1 VATLGLLT
9 SVEAGACASCGCSLS
24 TDWQNLEYTYK
35 PGLKLDIRYDY
46 LNQNQ
51 LRHGTGTISPA
62 AASQLTSNGDPQEV
76 EKYTENHYLTLG
88 IDYSPNQDWGINL
101 QVPYIIRMHS
111 TLGLGSDGATPVD
124 GGGQYDSRTSS
135 LGDMRVIGR
144 YQGFTSKHNLG
155 VLLGFKLATGSNSEY
170 GTSTDPTA
178 PGLVRIDPGLQ
189 PGTGTTDL
197 IVGAYYNDAINK
209 DWGYFSQLT
218 YQTPLYATDDYRPG
232 NSLNVSLGIRYVG
245 FDIIAPQLQLNFRDI
260 QRDSGARADK
270 VSTGGTLL
278 YISPG
283 LVAALSDQISLYA
296 FVQVPIFQ
304 VVEGV
309 QLAPRF
315 IPSVGVRYSF

>member
-1 VATLGLLT
+1 
-9 SVEAGACASCGCSLS
+9 
-24 TDWQNLEYTYK
+24 
-35 PGLKLDIRYDY
+35 
-46 LNQNQ
+46 
-51 LRHGTGTISPA
+51 
-62 AASQLTSNGDPQEV
+62 
-76 EKYTENHYLTLG
+76 
-88 IDYSPNQDWGINL
+88 
-101 QVPYIIRMHS
+101 
-111 TLGLGSDGATPVD
+111 
-124 GGGQYDSRTSS
+124 
-135 LGDMRVIGR
+135 MRVIGR

-197 IVGAYYNDAINK
+197 IVGAYFNDAINK